1 MQYTILGNTGLVVSR
16 LAFGAMTF
24 SSGNRDLPSV
34 YKVEES
40 VAGKLVG
47 QALDAG
53 ITFFD
58 TADVYAC
65 GQSEE
70 ILGRALASRRREV
83 VIATKVG
90 GRFSRSLT
98 DAGLSRRHILAS
110 VDDSLRR
117 LGTDWIDL
125 YIAHRYDSRTPM
137 EETLSA
143 LDAVVRSG
151 KVRYI
156 GFSNWSAWQVS
167 AAMEMMKA
175 NGLAPF
181 SHGQMYYS
189 LLGRDIE
196 HEFIPML
203 RRYGLG
209 LTTWSPLS
217 GGTLSGK
224 YRRQASGCDARL
236 ETMDMMPVDKSV
248 AERTLDLLDQIA
260 SERNATAAQVAIAW
274 LLAKADVTSVIL
286 GAAKPPQLEDNLG
299 ATAVALTAEEL
310 AALDDATATALPY
323 PTWFLQRYGDR
334 ILERALNT
342 DR

>member
-1 MQYTILGNTGLVVSR
+1 MQYTTLGNTGLVVSR

-34 YKVEES
+34 YKVEET
-40 VAGKLVG
+40 VADKLVG

-53 ITFFD
+53 INFFD
-58 TADVYAC
+58 TADVYAR

-90 GRFSRSLT
+90 GRVGKGLN
-98 DAGLSRRHILAS
+98 DAGLSRRHIFDS
-110 VDDSLRR
+110 VDGSLRR
-117 LGTDWIDL
+117 LGTDWIDV
-125 YIAHRYDSRTPM
+125 YIVHRYDTRTPM

-143 LDAVVRSG
+143 LDDVVRSG

-167 AAMEMMKA
+167 AAMEMMEA

-196 HEFIPML
+196 HEFVAML
-203 RRYGLG
+203 HYGLG

-217 GGTLSGK
+217 GGTLTGK
-224 YRRQASGCDARL
+224 YRQQMPGDSRL
-236 ETMDMMPVDKSV
+236 ETMDMMPVDGAA
-248 AERTLDLLDQIA
+248 AERALVQLEQIA
-260 SERNATAAQVAIAW
+260 SERSATVAQVAIAW
-274 LLAKADVTSVIL
+274 LLAKSDVTSVIL

-299 ATAVALTAEEL
+299 AADIALSAEEV
-310 AALDDATATALPY
+310 AALDSATAPAAPY
-323 PTWFLQRYGDR
+323 PAWFLHRYGDKV
-334 ILERALNT
+334 LERALGAC
-342 DR
+342 